1 MTNEW
6 LWNIDNKHLNG
17 VIILDLRKAFDPMD
31 HGPWTMDHAILL
43 EKLKVYGVDV
53 VILND
58 FGPTYLTES
67 NKPLPIEL
75 NRISV
80 M

>member
-1 MTNEW
+1 
-6 LWNIDNKHLNG
+6 
-17 VIILDLRKAFDPMD
+17 
-31 HGPWTMDHAILL
+31 MDHAILL